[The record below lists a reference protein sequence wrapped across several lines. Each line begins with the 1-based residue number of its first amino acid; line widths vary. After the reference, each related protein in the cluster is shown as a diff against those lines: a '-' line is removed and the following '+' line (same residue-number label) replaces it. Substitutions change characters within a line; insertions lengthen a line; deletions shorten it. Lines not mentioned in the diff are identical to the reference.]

1 MVTNNT
7 LCTVSHTNREID
19 EDRKNEVKLGQKIHN
34 FSHTNKLATMTTEC
48 QPILRVQNLVPSIG
62 QGG

>member
-1 MVTNNT
+1 MCMVTNNT

-34 FSHTNKLATMTTEC
+34 FSHTNKLATMTT
-48 QPILRVQNLVPSIG
+48 
-62 QGG
+62 